1 MTVLVGEI
9 ISLTPY
15 RQLVGL
21 NSLSGSR
28 RVHAGVSELEQKIVS
43 AAEMEREAASYCQG
57 NTRIFVISTF
67 SEFILNIKS
76 SRKHNVNN

>member
-1 MTVLVGEI
+1 MTVLAGEI

>member
-9 ISLTPY
+9 INLTPY

-43 AAEMEREAASYCQG
+43 AAEMEREAARYCQG

-76 SRKHNVNN
+76 SRKRNVNN